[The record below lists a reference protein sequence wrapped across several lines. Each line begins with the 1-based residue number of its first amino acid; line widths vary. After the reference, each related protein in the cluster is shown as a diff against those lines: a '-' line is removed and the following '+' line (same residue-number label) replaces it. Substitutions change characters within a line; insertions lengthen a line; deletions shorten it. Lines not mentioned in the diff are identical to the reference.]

1 MDEKILEYNEEELDS
16 PETLEAVESM
26 IASQIDEN
34 SVPKMNRAQR
44 RAMAKRMGKKGR
56 EQMETISETAKKLNY
71 IELIQ
76 RLREM
81 NKEKEINDN
90 ENMVEKC

>member
-1 MDEKILEYNEEELDS
+1 MNEEYKYDEQELDS
-16 PETLEAVESM
+16 PETLEAVQSM
-26 IASQIDEN
+26 ITSQIDEN
-34 SVPKMNRAQR
+34 SVPMMNRAQR

-56 EQMETISETAKKLNY
+56 EQIGTISETAKKLNY

-76 RLREM
+76 PLREM

>member
-1 MDEKILEYNEEELDS
+1 
-16 PETLEAVESM
+16 M
-26 IASQIDEN
+26 ITSQINEN

-44 RAMAKRMGKKGR
+44 RAMAKQMGKKGR
-56 EQMETISETAKKLNY
+56 EQMGTISETAKKLNY

-81 NKEKEINDN
+81 NEKNEEVDND
-90 ENMVEKC
+90 EN

>member
-1 MDEKILEYNEEELDS
+1 MMNEKILEYNEEELDS

-26 IASQIDEN
+26 ITSQINEN

-44 RAMAKRMGKKGR
+44 RAMAKQIGKKGR
-56 EQMETISETAKKLNY
+56 EQMGTISETAKKLNY

-81 NKEKEINDN
+81 NEKNEEVDND
-90 ENMVEKC
+90 EN